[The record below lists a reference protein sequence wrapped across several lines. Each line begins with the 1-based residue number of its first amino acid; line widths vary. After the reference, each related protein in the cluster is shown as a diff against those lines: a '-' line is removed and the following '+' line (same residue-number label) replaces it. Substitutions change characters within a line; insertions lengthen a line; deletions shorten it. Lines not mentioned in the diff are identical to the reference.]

1 MSYSLMRTGVQNNST
16 IAEISILLTGTQI
29 QDNLSYN
36 MGFQKPF
43 LFVAIQLNLTTLQRS
58 LEAKIICFS
67 TSFACPKAHLKT

>member
-1 MSYSLMRTGVQNNST
+1 MSYSLMRTGVQNNS
-16 IAEISILLTGTQI
+16 ISIFLTAATQI
-29 QDNLSYN
+29 QDLSDN
-36 MGFQKPF
+36 IFQKPF